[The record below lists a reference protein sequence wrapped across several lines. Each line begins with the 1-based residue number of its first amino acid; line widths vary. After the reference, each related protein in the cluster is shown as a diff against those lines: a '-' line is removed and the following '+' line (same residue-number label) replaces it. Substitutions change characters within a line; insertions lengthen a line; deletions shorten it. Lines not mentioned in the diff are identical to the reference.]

1 MAETIRDRAGRLLPT
16 GDCWCG
22 CGAETTAGNFF
33 VPGHDKFAEAAVI
46 NLRYG
51 SVAEFLVEHGFG
63 PSDSNCRDEME
74 RWRAAG
80 GRTR

>member
-1 MAETIRDRAGRLLPT
+1 MAKTIRDRAGRLLPT

-22 CGAETTAGNFF
+22 CASETTAGNFF

-46 NLRYG
+46 NLKCD

-63 PSDSNCRDEME
+63 PAGSNCRAEME

-80 GRTR
+80 GPTR

>member
-22 CGAETTAGNFF
+22 CGAETSTGNFF

-46 NLRYG
+46 KLRYG

-63 PSDSNCRDEME
+63 PASSSCRAEME
-74 RWRAAG
+74 RWHAAG